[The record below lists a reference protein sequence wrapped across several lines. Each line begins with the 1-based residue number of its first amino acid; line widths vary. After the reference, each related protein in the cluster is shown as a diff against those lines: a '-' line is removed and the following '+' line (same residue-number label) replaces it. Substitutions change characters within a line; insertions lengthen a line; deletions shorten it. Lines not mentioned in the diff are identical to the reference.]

1 MNIGKDGLNINER
14 ERNLDEISVDLDRKE
29 RVLKVFIEEIE
40 EKEKKPIKAYKIYE
54 EKSKRL
60 EKDIQ
65 SIELARVKNETEIN
79 NLMRNTDDVNK
90 IEERLELQKKNLNQ
104 LKIEAEASKLLYDL
118 TDYYHETTITS
129 LTSPI
134 EKIVTENL
142 RKLIGP
148 KYCVEFGSNA
158 KPSCVV
164 PEGRENEASLD
175 VLSFGTQEQ
184 IWCLFRLAL
193 GQLLGAEE
201 KQLVVLDDPFVNTD
215 PLRLHHALEIIEESS
230 KNLQIIILTCNIDD
244 YEQLPDANLI
254 PMV

>member
-1 MNIGKDGLNINER
+1 
-14 ERNLDEISVDLDRKE
+14 
-29 RVLKVFIEEIE
+29 
-40 EKEKKPIKAYKIYE
+40 
-54 EKSKRL
+54 
-60 EKDIQ
+60 
-65 SIELARVKNETEIN
+65 
-79 NLMRNTDDVNK
+79 MRNTEDINK
-90 IEERLELQKKNLNQ
+90 IEESLELQKNNLKD
-104 LKIEAEASKLLYDL
+104 LEIEAEASKLLYDL
-118 TDYYHETTITS
+118 TNYYQQTTITS

-148 KYCVEFGSNA
+148 KYCVEFGTNA
-158 KPSCVV
+158 KPSCVI

-193 GQLLGAEE
+193 GQLLGADE

-244 YEQLPDANLI
+244 YEHLPDANLI
-254 PMV
+254 PLEFRMINWK

>member
-1 MNIGKDGLNINER
+1 M
-14 ERNLDEISVDLDRKE
+14 DEVSVDLDRKE
-29 RVLKVFIEEIE
+29 RALKFLSEEVE
-40 EKEKKPIKAYKIYE
+40 DKEKKPLKSYKIYE

-65 SIELARVKNETEIN
+65 AIELAKVKNETEIE

-90 IEERLELQKKNLNQ
+90 IEESLTLQKKNLND

-134 EKIVTENL
+134 EKLVTENL

-148 KYCVEFGSNA
+148 KYCVEFGTNA
-158 KPSCVV
+158 KPSCVI

-193 GQLLGAEE
+193 GQLLGANE

-215 PLRLHHALEIIEESS
+215 PTRLHHALEIIEEIS

-244 YEQLPDANLI
+244 YEQLPDAQLI
-254 PMV
+254 PII